1 LTAGAPATQ
10 STHEPPAAH
19 PGLRVVAAEERDS
32 ARWNAY
38 TASAADASVYHRYE
52 WRALI
57 QDVFG
62 HRGVYLAAE
71 DEGGGLRGVLPM
83 IRLRSALF
91 GDFLVSMPYFN
102 YGGVLADDANVAQAL
117 LDEAASQAR
126 ALGVTH
132 LELRHTAQM
141 ADWPVRTDKITME
154 RRLPG
159 SADEL
164 SKQLGSKLRSQIK
177 RPVREGAVGVN
188 GGAELLDEFYAVF
201 ARNMRDL
208 GTPVY
213 ARRFFAEILARFPQA
228 ARVFVVRLKGKA
240 VAAGFTLGGG
250 GRLEIP
256 WASSLREANAVGVNM
271 LLYWNILEYA
281 CGAGYEVFDFGR
293 STADSG
299 TYRFKQQWGA
309 EPRQLYWHYWLRDG
323 GAPPM
328 MNPHN
333 PKYRLAVA
341 VWQRL
346 PLAVANRLGPPLVRN
361 LP

>member
-1 LTAGAPATQ
+1 MRRRIRR
-10 STHEPPAAH
+10 
-19 PGLRVVAAEERDS
+19 RV
-32 ARWNAY
+32 
-38 TASAADASVYHRYE
+38 
-52 WRALI
+52 
-57 QDVFG
+57 
-62 HRGVYLAAE
+62 
-71 DEGGGLRGVLPM
+71 
-83 IRLRSALF
+83 
-91 GDFLVSMPYFN
+91 
-102 YGGVLADDANVAQAL
+102 
-117 LDEAASQAR
+117 
-126 ALGVTH
+126 LGVTH

-213 ARRFFAEILARFPQA
+213 RAPFLRGDPCALSASRDGCSSCGSRGRPSP
-228 ARVFVVRLKGKA
+228 RDSS
-240 VAAGFTLGGG
+240 LGGG
-250 GRLEIP
+250 ERLEIP

-271 LLYWNILEYA
+271 LLYWNVLEYA
-281 CGAGYEVFDFGR
+281 CSARLQGVRLRPLDDRQRYVSLQAAVGRGAAPAVLALLAAR
-293 STADSG
+293 RRRAADDES
-299 TYRFKQQWGA
+299 
-309 EPRQLYWHYWLRDG
+309 P
-323 GAPPM
+323 
-328 MNPHN
+328 N

-341 VWQRL
+341 AWQRL
-346 PLAVANRLGPPLVRN
+346 PLAVANRLGPLLVRN

>member
-1 LTAGAPATQ
+1 MH
-10 STHEPPAAH
+10 STHEPAAS
-19 PGLRVVAAEERDS
+19 PRALRVTAVDDAWAP
-32 ARWNAY
+32 RWNAY
-38 TASAADASVYHRYE
+38 AATAPDASIYHRYE

-57 QDVFG
+57 ASAFG
-62 HRGVYLAAE
+62 HEGVYLAAE
-71 DEGGGLRGVLPM
+71 DESGRVRGVLPL

-102 YGGVLADDANVAQAL
+102 YGGVLADAEPV
-117 LDEAASQAR
+117 AR
-126 ALGVTH
+126 ALLEQAASHGKALSVSH
-132 LELRHTAQM
+132 LELRHIAQI

-213 ARRFFAEILARFPQA
+213 ARRFFAEILARFPEA
-228 ARVFVVRLKGKA
+228 ARVFIVRLKGKA
-240 VAAGFTLGGG
+240 VAAGFTLGSGE
-250 GRLEIP
+250 RLEIP

-271 LLYWNILEYA
+271 LLYWNVLEYA
-281 CGAGYEVFDFGR
+281 CAAGYKVFDFGR
-293 STADSG
+293 STVDSG

-323 GAPPM
+323 GEPPM

-346 PLAVANRLGPPLVRN
+346 PLAVANRLGPLVVRN